1 MQGQVAP
8 AILRN
13 FALIYAPVIAS
24 CSLISIALLLFYDID
39 RSTHERNVERLEDV
53 GIERVGKEAASAR

>member
-1 MQGQVAP
+1 M
-8 AILRN
+8 RN